1 MTDAALSLTV
11 VARDECNW
19 SATVVPVNLS
29 KHQLSKHFPGPL
41 PSDDKFSK
49 MSLPSLPVGISFGSI
64 SSWLTPAYFVCFN
77 VDKVIELI
85 VDAAV
90 AFVDG
95 VTDAAGWCT
104 CPWFIGTSSGGLGNT
119 LGKVDFSKIVSIGAA
134 SP

>member
-11 VARDECNW
+11 VARDERNW
-19 SATVVPVNLS
+19 SATFVHVNLS
-29 KHQLSKHFPGPL
+29 KLQFSNHFPGLL

-64 SSWLTPAYFVCFN
+64 LPWLTPAYFACLN
-77 VDKVIELI
+77 VDEVIELI

-95 VTDAAGWCT
+95 VTDAVKWR
-104 CPWFIGTSSGGLGNT
+104 P
-119 LGKVDFSKIVSIGAA
+119 
-134 SP
+134 